1 MNPSGAEKTFFRAD
15 HCAFPLG
22 KDYDVGFQ
30 TMLRSCG
37 SRYISRVRCVNMSL
51 TSALKSELKTAFQ
64 WFVDVFLSGT
74 ISFIFKKS
82 ISISPC
88 CLHLSIYARKIFFLS
103 ANFVSTLRQA
113 ERREGT
119 FMGQGMLGIHKPR
132 PIPLQAE

>member
-88 CLHLSIYARKIFFLS
+88 CVSASIYLRTEDLLPFRKLCFDAAPS
-103 ANFVSTLRQA
+103 
-113 ERREGT
+113 RETRGHVH
-119 FMGQGMLGIHKPR
+119 GSRDAWDP
-132 PIPLQAE
+132 